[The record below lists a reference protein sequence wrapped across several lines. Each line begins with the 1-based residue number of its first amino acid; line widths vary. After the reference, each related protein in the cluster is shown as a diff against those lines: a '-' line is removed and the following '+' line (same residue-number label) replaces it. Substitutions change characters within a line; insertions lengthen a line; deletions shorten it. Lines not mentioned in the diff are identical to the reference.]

1 MSIVGLE
8 ERTEALRTILR
19 GMGKVAIAYSG
30 GADST
35 LLLAMAMES
44 AEAIAVLCDSEIFSP
59 SQRDEAIRTAWSLG
73 APLRIVRCDH
83 LSLPGFVKN
92 DEDRC
97 YHCKRLMYSE
107 VVRVAEEER
116 FRTVA
121 DGELIDD
128 IGRPGSR
135 AAREYGVRSPLAEA
149 GLGKEDVLVLLDRM
163 GIEVPAKDTCAA
175 TRIPVGETLERKRLH
190 LVIEAEEAVRG
201 LGIDLVRVRLHGE
214 HARIEVL
221 PEDMDTVLSHRTEL
235 VSDLRDLG
243 LVHVS
248 LDLQGYRYGSMS
260 ERSHGGSGEPDPG
273 DEG

>member
-1 MSIVGLE
+1 LSIVGLE

-19 GMGKVAIAYSG
+19 RMGKVAIAYSG

-44 AEAIAVLCDSEIFSP
+44 AEPIAVLCDSEIFSP
-59 SQRDEAIRTAWSLG
+59 CQRDDAVRTAWSLG

-92 DEDRC
+92 DEERC

-107 VVRVAEEER
+107 VIRVAEEER
-116 FRTVA
+116 YRTVA

-128 IGRPGSR
+128 VGRPGSR
-135 AAREYGVRSPLAEA
+135 AARELGVRSPLAEA
-149 GLGKEDVLVLLDRM
+149 GLGKEDVLILLDRM
-163 GIEVPAKDTCAA
+163 GIDIPAKDTCAA
-175 TRIPVGETLERKRLH
+175 TRIPFGERLERRRLR
-190 LVIEAEEAVRG
+190 LVIQAEEVVRG
-201 LGIDLVRVRLHGE
+201 FGIDHVRVRLHGD

-221 PEDMDTVLSHRTEL
+221 SEDMDTVLRHREEL
-235 VSDLRDLG
+235 VSDLRALG

-248 LDLQGYRYGSMS
+248 LDLRGYRYGSMS
-260 ERSHGGSGEPDPG
+260 ERSHGRSSESDPG
-273 DEG
+273 DQG